1 MMILDDSW
9 QPSTFYNEN
18 IIIKWVFDFTLYKKI
33 KENKIKEKGNV
44 KFAINKNVKKAFDE
58 LYKMKSTRNTRKT
71 RKRK

>member
-33 KENKIKEKGNV
+33 KEKKIKEKENV

-58 LYKMKSTRNTRKT
+58 LYKMKNKRKT

>member
-1 MMILDDSW
+1 MILDDSW
-9 QPSTFYNEN
+9 QPSTFYKEN

-33 KENKIKEKGNV
+33 KENKIKEKENV

-58 LYKMKSTRNTRKT
+58 LYKMKNIKKT